1 MSIDLQA
8 LRRELH
14 LFPEVGLNLP
24 RTQQHLLA
32 ALDGLPLELTLGRA
46 LSSITGVLRGRGSGT
61 GERRVVLLRADM
73 DGLPV
78 VEQTDEPFAC
88 TTGTMHAC
96 GHDLHMAM
104 LVGAAHA
111 LSARV
116 DELAGDVV
124 FMFQPGEEGDGGARY
139 MIEEGV
145 LDAAGRRPDAAYAL
159 HVWSSLSPHGYFC
172 TKPGAMMA
180 SSDSVDVTVLGQGG
194 HGSAPHRAKDPVPPM
209 AEMITALQVMLTR
222 KTDPLEPAVISTGV
236 VQAGQACNVIP
247 ATAFF
252 SSTVR
257 TFSAGT
263 RELVLDQFEH
273 VARGIAD
280 AHGVG
285 VDVVVNRLYPVTH
298 NDPARTDVAAG
309 LIDELF
315 PGRQERWTRPLTA
328 SEDFSM
334 ILEQVPGSFIGLSA
348 LPPGADPATAPFNHS
363 PFARFDDA
371 VLDDGARLFTELAV
385 RELGR

>member
-1 MSIDLQA
+1 MNIDLQA

-14 LFPEVGLNLP
+14 QIPEVGLVLP
-24 RTQQHLLA
+24 RTQQRLLD
-32 ALDGLPLELTLGRA
+32 ALDGLPLEITLGTA
-46 LSSITGVLRGRGSGT
+46 VSSITAVLRGRGTGA

-73 DGLPV
+73 DALPV
-78 VEQTDEPFAC
+78 VEQSGEPFAC

-104 LVGAAHA
+104 LVGAVH
-111 LSARV
+111 
-116 DELAGDVV
+116 ELCAQADGLQGDVV
-124 FMFQPGEEGDGGARY
+124 FMFQPGEEGVDGARY

-159 HVWSSLSPHGYFC
+159 HVWSALEPHGVFC
-172 TKPGAMMA
+172 TKPDAIMA
-180 SSDSVDVTVLGQGG
+180 SSDTVDVTVLGQGG
-194 HGSAPHRAKDPVPPM
+194 HGSAPHLAKDPVPPM

-222 KTDPLEPAVISTGV
+222 KTDPLEPAVITTGMV
-236 VQAGQACNVIP
+236 KAGEACNVIP
-247 ATAFF
+247 ATAVF

-257 TFSAGT
+257 TFSAET
-263 RELVLDQFEH
+263 RDLVLGEFER
-273 VARGIAD
+273 VVRGIAD

-285 VDVVVNRLYPVTH
+285 VDVDVRRLYPVTR
-298 NDPARTDVAAG
+298 NDLARTEFAAE

-315 PGRQERWTRPLTA
+315 PGRQERWRRPLTG
-328 SEDFSM
+328 SEDFSK

-348 LPPGADPATAPFNHS
+348 VPKGTDHETAPFNHS

-371 VLDDGARLFTELAV
+371 VLDDGARLFAALAI
-385 RELGR
+385 REFQR

>member
-1 MSIDLQA
+1 MPIDLQA

-14 LFPEVGLNLP
+14 QIPEVGLVLP
-24 RTQQHLLA
+24 RTQQRLLQ
-32 ALDGLPLELTLGRA
+32 ALEGLPLELTLGKA
-46 LSSITGVLRGRGSGT
+46 LSSITGVLRGRGTGF

-78 VEQTDEPFAC
+78 VEQSGEPFAC
-88 TTGTMHAC
+88 STGTMHAC

-104 LVGAAHA
+104 LVGAAHQ
-111 LSARV
+111 LSLRV
-116 DELAGDVV
+116 DDLPGDVV
-124 FMFQPGEEGDGGARY
+124 FMFQPGEEGVDGARF

-145 LDAAGRRPDAAYAL
+145 LDAAGRRPGAAYAL
-159 HVWSSLSPHGYFC
+159 HVWSSLAPNGVFC
-172 TKPGAMMA
+172 TKSGPIMA
-180 SSDSVDVTVLGQGG
+180 SSDTVNVTVLGQGG
-194 HGSAPHRAKDPVPPM
+194 HASAPHLAKDPVPVM
-209 AEMITALQVMLTR
+209 AEMLLALQVMLTR
-222 KTDPLEPAVISTGV
+222 RIDPLEPAVITTGMV
-236 VQAGQACNVIP
+236 RAGEASNVIP
-247 ATAFF
+247 ATALF

-257 TFSAGT
+257 TFSPDT
-263 RELVLDQFEH
+263 RDFVLDQFER
-273 VARGIAD
+273 VVRGIAD

-285 VDVVVNRLYPVTH
+285 VDVDVQRLYPVTH
-298 NDPARTDVAAG
+298 NDPARTDFAAD

-315 PGRQERWTRPLTA
+315 PGRQQRWTRPLTA
-328 SEDFSM
+328 SEDFSK

-348 LPPGADPATAPFNHS
+348 VPPGTDHLTAPFNHS